1 MKRSKSFVTGLIIA
15 ALLALGDITTPLT
28 SDGEHPP
35 MVVGIVSAVLGL
47 ISVVGIV
54 QAWRG
59 RGGRGWITAVIVTRL
74 LSAMTA
80 VPAFFATGVPTAA
93 RVVAALGIAVTLIC
107 VALLAPGLRR
117 PEFAP
122 AGA

>member
-1 MKRSKSFVTGLIIA
+1 MKHSKSFVTGLIIA

-35 MVVGIVSAVLGL
+35 MAVGVVCAVLGL
-47 ISVVGIV
+47 ISAVGIV

-59 RGGRGWITAVIVTRL
+59 RGGRGWISAVIVSRL
-74 LSAMTA
+74 LAAMTA
-80 VPAFFATGVPTAA
+80 LPAFFVTGVPAGA
-93 RVVAALGIAVTLIC
+93 RVVAALGIAVTLVC
-107 VALLAPGLRR
+107 VALLAPRLRR

-122 AGA
+122 AAT